1 MPRLP
6 AVSRDDLSPENQKAF
21 DAIVAS
27 RGEVRGP
34 FAAIMHSPD
43 LAGRAAHVGT
53 YVRFETTVP
62 KAPLELAILTIAR
75 HWDAHYEWNA
85 HEIQAK
91 EAGVREEAIAAI
103 GNRTAPAGLTNDEAL
118 TVKFAKELLENH
130 KVSDATFNAV
140 KEALGVQGVTDLTVT
155 VGYYSMISCVLNS
168 MEMLPEKSTLPA

>member
-6 AVSRDDLSPENQKAF
+6 EVTRDQLSPDEQ
-21 DAIVAS
+21 AIYDGIAAS
-27 RGEVRGP
+27 RGSVRGP

-43 LAGRAAHVGT
+43 VAGRAAHLGT

-75 HWDAHYEWNA
+75 HWEAHYEWNA

-91 EAGVREEAIAAI
+91 EAGVRDEAIAAI
-103 GNRTAPAGLTNDEAL
+103 RDRKAPEGLTEYEAL
-118 TVKFAKELLENH
+118 TVTFTLELLNNN

-140 KEALGVQGVTDLTVT
+140 KDALGERGVTDLTVT
-155 VGYYSMISCVLNS
+155 VGYYSMISCVLNC
-168 MEMLPEKSTLPA
+168 MEMLPEKSTMFP

>member
-6 AVSRDDLSPENQKAF
+6 EVTRDQLSPDEQ
-21 DAIVAS
+21 AIYDGIAAS
-27 RGEVRGP
+27 RGSVRGP

-43 LAGRAAHVGT
+43 VAGRAAHLGT

-75 HWDAHYEWNA
+75 HWEAHYEWNA

-91 EAGVREEAIAAI
+91 EAGVRDEAIAAI
-103 GNRTAPAGLTNDEAL
+103 RDRKAPEGLTDDEAL
-118 TVKFAKELLENH
+118 TVTFTLELLNNN

-140 KEALGVQGVTDLTVT
+140 KDALGERGVTDLTVT
-155 VGYYSMISCVLNS
+155 VGYYSMISCVLNC
-168 MEMLPEKSTLPA
+168 MEMLPEKSTMNL